1 MLKKIIYKTKFVAM
15 LAMIVSPVAVAN
27 TNTQYQELLIP
38 FIQNKGQI
46 KQSQVDFYAN
56 TFGGTLF
63 VTDDNELVYRLPYSG
78 DAKAGSGWAFKES
91 FINSNPSNARG
102 EDKSGAKVSYFKGAD
117 VAQWKSNLPAFR
129 RINLGEVYQGIQV
142 RLQVKGNNIEKL
154 FYIKPQGN
162 PKDIQIAVK
171 GVNAL
176 TVNPQNQLALR
187 TDKGDILF
195 TSPVAFQIIE
205 GEKRFV
211 EVAYAISKDRYGFK
225 VGDYDVDHELII
237 DPLLA
242 STYLGG
248 DNPNPGAQYNDDI
261 INTIAAQDDSVYV
274 AGVTQSTDFPV
285 TLGGYDQSYN
295 GSLGDAFVT
304 KLSSDL
310 STVIASTYIGTNYRD
325 NVKDMLID
333 ANGTI
338 YITGDA
344 GYGFP
349 VTAGGYTHNGQPS
362 VSGSYVAALSS
373 DLSSLI
379 ASSIPVTGGV
389 VTIAEGN
396 GGIYFGGS
404 IATPSLNVTPD
415 AYDSTCGND
424 GLCDPTGSFNITT
437 SYGFGG
443 QLSSDLSALL
453 HLSYLDE
460 GRGVTGIAVS
470 PDTSVYISDG
480 FEFEGRDGYVARFD
494 AGLTSLLSTA
504 PFDSFGRTYFYDVA
518 VGNGYVV
525 AVGESNNPDVLPAN
539 GSAFDSTCGTDGA
552 CNPVGPASVPIFDSI
567 VARFSPDLQTVEAF
581 SFLGGTYYDRALAT
595 SITPSGSILVAGQT
609 RSVDFPV
616 SQNAYDS
623 SCGTDGRCDVTG
635 QYNTPTQDT
644 YIAHLSSDL
653 SSLIYASYLGG
664 SGTEYSH
671 AVATGN
677 TGQAYIAGHTASTDF
692 PTTSGAFDTTYSGGT
707 SDAYISLFDVSG
719 DSSGGGS
726 GGGATNVDPFADS
739 GSSQVV
745 RPRVLVYLDGT
756 DSHDPDGQIVSY
768 KWKQV
773 SGKSVRLKKS
783 KTATAKFKTPKVKRG
798 KSKVLVFE
806 LTVADDKGASNRQQ
820 VTVTVR
826 R

>member
-1 MLKKIIYKTKFVAM
+1 M
-15 LAMIVSPVAVAN
+15 
-27 TNTQYQELLIP
+27 
-38 FIQNKGQI
+38 
-46 KQSQVDFYAN
+46 
-56 TFGGTLF
+56 
-63 VTDDNELVYRLPYSG
+63 
-78 DAKAGSGWAFKES
+78 
-91 FINSNPSNARG
+91 
-102 EDKSGAKVSYFKGAD
+102 
-117 VAQWKSNLPAFR
+117 
-129 RINLGEVYQGIQV
+129 
-142 RLQVKGNNIEKL
+142 
-154 FYIKPQGN
+154 
-162 PKDIQIAVK
+162 
-171 GVNAL
+171 
-176 TVNPQNQLALR
+176 
-187 TDKGDILF
+187 
-195 TSPVAFQIIE
+195 
-205 GEKRFV
+205 
-211 EVAYAISKDRYGFK
+211 
-225 VGDYDVDHELII
+225 DHELII

-261 INTIAAQDDSVYV
+261 INTIAAQDGSVYV

-285 TLGGYDQSYN
+285 TLGSYDQSYN

-304 KLSSDL
+304 KFSSDL

-349 VTAGGYTHNGQPS
+349 VTAGGYTYNGQPS

-389 VTIAEGN
+389 VTIVEGN

-404 IATPSLNVTPD
+404 IATPSLNVTP
-415 AYDSTCGND
+415 
-424 GLCDPTGSFNITT
+424 
-437 SYGFGG
+437 
-443 QLSSDLSALL
+443 
-453 HLSYLDE
+453 
-460 GRGVTGIAVS
+460 
-470 PDTSVYISDG
+470 
-480 FEFEGRDGYVARFD
+480 EF
-494 AGLTSLLSTA
+494 
-504 PFDSFGRTYFYDVA
+504 P
-518 VGNGYVV
+518 
-525 AVGESNNPDVLPAN
+525 
-539 GSAFDSTCGTDGA
+539 
-552 CNPVGPASVPIFDSI
+552 
-567 VARFSPDLQTVEAF
+567 PDLQTVEAF

-623 SCGTDGRCDVTG
+623 SCGMDGRFDVTG

-719 DSSGGGS
+719 DSSGGGFGGGS

-739 GSSQVV
+739 GSSQVA

-783 KTATAKFKTPKVKRG
+783 KTANAKFKTPKVKRG

-806 LTVADDKGASNRQQ
+806 LTVTDDKGASNRQQ